1 MDRNDY
7 YGGES
12 TSLNLNQVFFLL
24 IGTSIN
30 YKLTL
35 EVICQSYLV
44 IQLWKRFRGEDKPP
58 EQLGSSREYNVDMV
72 PKVLIVFVALWYNLV
87 TSVSYKCLNQ
97 TMGAC
102 VWFNHQKTERK
113 QKFVALGI
121 VHKSVLEI
129 LMFLYDTLVA
139 MAWMKVIMASS
150 PWAIMSFMNTIS

>member
-87 TSVSYKCLNQ
+87 TSVSYQCLNQ

-102 VWFNHQKTERK
+102 V
-113 QKFVALGI
+113 
-121 VHKSVLEI
+121 
-129 LMFLYDTLVA
+129 
-139 MAWMKVIMASS
+139 
-150 PWAIMSFMNTIS
+150 